1 MRTILAALILIAAP
15 ALAEERQPIAARVP
29 AGATAY
35 FEVDGLARRTEEF
48 FESPLF
54 AAIKNHPTT
63 QKFLA
68 SPEGQ
73 KLQFGQGMLQG
84 MIGLDVRGLLKA
96 VGQGRIA
103 GAFYAQQNQ
112 AVLLVEMDPKVAQRL
127 IGAIEFATQKPR
139 QEVLPANDQGAALY
153 RVGKAFVCIEPGLT
167 ILATDERVARRVRA
181 REGEMLHANPNL
193 AHARRLVAG
202 QPLVFGVVD
211 LKPFQQKM
219 QSKGKPKNFGEAI
232 LFGALPHDVSN
243 APWAA
248 VGFDFRIDGRRWIL
262 RSEARVPAAEERSE
276 GVAKAFGGTL
286 GDLAFDLPEQ
296 TIAVARMKRN
306 LSQLWEYQD
315 DLIAENALPELV
327 KFSSNFKTLT
337 GLTFT
342 EELLPRLGDEVTLVA
357 VRRDWKEGAAVPEVK
372 IPHAAMIWPVKTDER
387 MRQSIDL
394 AFQQVMSLIGLQQ
407 AEMSRKFMVM
417 RETYKE
423 IPIMTARYPAP
434 AEGEMKGRRA
444 LPIRYNFTPAAAVVG
459 DHYVLSTTDELLK
472 MLIDGRAGSTA
483 APAGKNAG
491 FWVAPAPG
499 VAMLRENRSA
509 LVAQRMLKEGEDKP
523 TAERTTD
530 ILLEFASLLTDLD
543 FTVDEGRASLGLS
556 ARLVFEAPEK

>member
-1 MRTILAALILIAAP
+1 
-15 ALAEERQPIAARVP
+15 
-29 AGATAY
+29 
-35 FEVDGLARRTEEF
+35 
-48 FESPLF
+48 
-54 AAIKNHPTT
+54 
-63 QKFLA
+63 
-68 SPEGQ
+68 
-73 KLQFGQGMLQG
+73 
-84 MIGLDVRGLLKA
+84 
-96 VGQGRIA
+96 
-103 GAFYAQQNQ
+103 
-112 AVLLVEMDPKVAQRL
+112 
-127 IGAIEFATQKPR
+127 
-139 QEVLPANDQGAALY
+139 
-153 RVGKAFVCIEPGLT
+153 
-167 ILATDERVARRVRA
+167 
-181 REGEMLHANPNL
+181 
-193 AHARRLVAG
+193 
-202 QPLVFGVVD
+202 
-211 LKPFQQKM
+211 M

-262 RSEARVPAAEERSE
+262 QSEARVPAAEERPE

-357 VRRDWKEGAAVPEVK
+357 VRRDWKQGAAVPEVK

-499 VAMLRENRSA
+499 VAMLKENRSA

-556 ARLVFEAPEK
+556 ARLVLEAPEK